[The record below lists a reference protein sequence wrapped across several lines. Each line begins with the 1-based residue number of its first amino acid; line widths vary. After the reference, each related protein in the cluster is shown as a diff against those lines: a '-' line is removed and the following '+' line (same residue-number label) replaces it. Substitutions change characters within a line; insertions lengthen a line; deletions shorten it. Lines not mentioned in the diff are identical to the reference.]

1 MPITLSLYDL
11 TNLAKIALVSAL
23 AALLI
28 SPLGI
33 WLARKLGLID
43 YPKTE
48 MHKQHRKPTPMAGGL
63 ILAICLPA
71 LLLIFRIDNQELW
84 GLMQGAAIILIFGL
98 LDDRFSLN
106 ATLKLG
112 GQFLGS
118 FVLVSNGITVHFLD
132 SFQVFAGE
140 AIINPLQILITILWV
155 MGITNA
161 FNLTDSM
168 DGLTAGLSI
177 ISASS
182 FAVFSLAAGQIHLA
196 QICTLLFGLAIS
208 LYALNM
214 TPALSFLGDSG
225 AQVLGFLLAGI
236 AILYTPYQLPQSTTW
251 FAPIL
256 LLAMPIFDTCLVI
269 FSRIRNKTPIF
280 KADLGHTYHRLV
292 LLGLAPAKAVFLIQI
307 TAFLLCIS
315 GFILTSFSALLAN
328 VTFLFLV
335 ILGWIAIYILETCTT
350 IKQKN

>member
-33 WLARKLGLID
+33 WLAQKLGLID

-48 MHKQHRKPTPMAGGL
+48 THKQHRKPTPMAGGL
-63 ILAICLPA
+63 ILAICMPV
-71 LLLIFRIDNQELW
+71 LLFIFQIDHEELW
-84 GLMQGAAIILIFGL
+84 GLMQGAVIILIFGL
-98 LDDRFSLN
+98 LDDRLSLN
-106 ATLKLG
+106 VALKLG
-112 GQFLGS
+112 GQFLGT
-118 FVLVSNGITVHFLD
+118 FVLVLNGTTVHFLD
-132 SFQVFAGE
+132 SFQTLVGGE
-140 AIINPLQILITILWV
+140 IINFLQIFITILWMIGV
-155 MGITNA
+155 TNA

-177 ISASS
+177 VSASS
-182 FAVFSLAAGQIHLA
+182 FAVFSLASGQIYLA

-225 AQVLGFLLAGI
+225 AQTLGFLLAGI
-236 AILYTPYQLPQSTTW
+236 AILYTPHQLPQSTTW
-251 FAPIL
+251 FVPIL

-292 LLGLAPAKAVFLIQI
+292 LLGLSPAKAVFLIQI

-315 GFILTSFSALLAN
+315 GFIITSFSVLLAN
-328 VTFLFLV
+328 IIFFLLV
-335 ILGWIAIYILETCTT
+335 ILGWFAIYSLETCTS